1 MLLLQTKMN
10 RATTSKGT
18 APLRQKNWTL
28 DEKLEL
34 VREVEARKYQ
44 ILGKFG
50 PTVTT
55 KTKRRAWDQVANSMT
70 RRHQVPRSVKQLQ
83 EAWRKLL
90 KKCRTLYRLY
100 KEHDQRTGKFQYLRY
115 KNRKKGDICKI
126 FIGNFGCTVQ
136 IY

>member
-10 RATTSKGT
+10 RATSKRT

-34 VREVEARKYQ
+34 VWEVEARKYQ

-55 KTKRRAWDQVANSMT
+55 KTKRRAWDQVANSIT
-70 RRHQVPRSVKQLQ
+70 CRHQIPHSVSNF
-83 EAWRKLL
+83 
-90 KKCRTLYRLY
+90 KKHGENYLTLS
-100 KEHDQRTGKFQYLRY
+100 DAMFQ
-115 KNRKKGDICKI
+115 NRGL
-126 FIGNFGCTVQ
+126 
-136 IY
+136 